1 MLGSYYYVPVL
12 FLSSSLC
19 TYYWQLWGVRYDG
32 LGHVWLSKAGLVL
45 SSLSHFAEILFL
57 KTWSLTH
64 INSQLMF
71 SSLYQNPVHNTP
83 IATLTAYVFASRSA
97 TTFTVLK
104 STSFFFF
111 TLIWSPYLCLDSSE
125 TLWKTELFFPHSL
138 LCHVFG
144 FGFSLSCSFSQVP
157 LLVFW
162 KIKITCP
169 SWICILLM

>member
-111 TLIWSPYLCLDSSE
+111 YTYLI
-125 TLWKTELFFPHSL
+125 SL
-138 LCHVFG
+138 SLFG
-144 FGFSLSCSFSQVP
+144 FLRDIMKNWTIFSPFFIVP
-157 LLVFW
+157 CFW
-162 KIKITCP
+162 FWLFTVMQFQSSSLI
-169 SWICILLM
+169 SILENKNYVS